1 MSITSSVII
10 TTYNKPKELEMV
22 LCGLSMQKTAPTEIL
37 IADDGSSHETASV
50 INKWQQICSP
60 PVIHVWHADDGF
72 QKPLIC
78 DKAVKA
84 ARGEY
89 LIFIDGDSIPD
100 PYWVQDHLKAIRE
113 NTVLC
118 GRRVRLGPKV
128 SRSID
133 LEAVQSRK
141 LRTFSKKVLLSALNK
156 DTKRLALGIRV
167 PMFLARLLHPKERR
181 LMGVN
186 FSLHKEL
193 FQRLGGYRAAAG
205 EYMKAKQRCRED
217 AQLEI
222 LLIKNGVRRF
232 PLINRAIVYHLYRP
246 ERPLREG
253 FDAKVKARYL
263 QALQEREKLFQ
274 Q

>member
-10 TTYNKPKELEMV
+10 TTYNKPKELELV

-37 IADDGSSHETASV
+37 IADDGSAESTAN
-50 INKWQQICSP
+50 IIKKWQQICSAP
-60 PVIHVWHADDGF
+60 IIHIWHADDGF

-89 LIFIDGDSIPD
+89 LIFIDGDSVPH
-100 PYWVQDHLKAIRE
+100 PYWVQDHLKAVQK

-128 SRSID
+128 SQEID
-133 LEAVQSRK
+133 LAAVQSHK
-141 LRTFSKKVLLSALNK
+141 LSTFSKSILFSALNK
-156 DTKRLALGIRV
+156 DTKRLALGIRL
-167 PMFLARLLHPKERR
+167 PMFIARLLHPKERR

-186 FSLHKEL
+186 FSLHKDL
-193 FQRLGGYRAAAG
+193 FLRLGGYRAAAG

-222 LLIKNGVRRF
+222 LLIANGVRRF
-232 PLINRAIVYHLYRP
+232 PLINRAIVYHLYHP
-246 ERPLREG
+246 ERPLRKE
-253 FDAKVKARYL
+253 FDAKVRARY
-263 QALQEREKLFQ
+263 QEALAIREQLSS
-274 Q
+274 

>member
-10 TTYNKPKELEMV
+10 TTYNRPKELEMV

-37 IADDGSSHETASV
+37 IADDGSSEETAS
-50 INKWQQICSP
+50 IIKKWQQICSP
-60 PVIHVWHADDGF
+60 PIIHVWHVDNGF

-89 LIFIDGDSIPD
+89 LIFIDGDSVPH
-100 PYWVQDHLKAIRE
+100 PYWVRDHLKAIQQ

-118 GRRVRLGPKV
+118 GRRVRLGPKLTQE
-128 SRSID
+128 ID
-133 LEAVQSRK
+133 LKTVQSRK
-141 LRTFSKKVLLSALNK
+141 LRTFSKSVVLSALAK
-156 DTKRLALGIRV
+156 DTKRFALGIRL
-167 PMFLARLLHPKERR
+167 PMFLARILHPKERR

-193 FQRLGGYRAAAG
+193 FQRLGGYQAAAG

-232 PLINRAIVYHLYRP
+232 PLINRAIVYHLYHP
-246 ERPLREG
+246 ERPLRDE
-253 FDAKVKARYL
+253 FDANVKARYL
-263 QALQEREKLFQ
+263 QALKEREKISK
-274 Q
+274 